1 MYLTDYYGTVNTT
14 DFTTSVAAT
23 VLPGYSCGGGGHIG
37 YLSGTTTVVA
47 TAGKVSFDT
56 LSAYCFPGGN
66 MTVQFQGTPSG
77 FDVSHRLTATRFL
90 TFRNC
95 IDGEV
100 LLNNQVSDAPTGGRP
115 LSSFHL
121 YAQLRPSLILLY
133 IPSQP
138 LH

>member
-56 LSAYCFPGGN
+56 LSAYCY
-66 MTVQFQGTPSG
+66 PSTL
-77 FDVSHRLTATRFL
+77 FYL
-90 TFRNC
+90 
-95 IDGEV
+95 
-100 LLNNQVSDAPTGGRP
+100 
-115 LSSFHL
+115 
-121 YAQLRPSLILLY
+121 PS
-133 IPSQP
+133 PPSPFFSQP
-138 LH
+138 LMRR